1 MILIRQHCQIYMI
14 MKNFKSLRIGTD
26 CDGCIDDFW
35 NPYVERFGHPKN
47 DFEITKN
54 CQQKLSR
61 DREFWINLP
70 VLHRMN
76 FTPELYCTK
85 RTSSK
90 NYLRHWLERN
100 NFPKSPIY
108 QVFYQYGSKAPLIK
122 GRVDVFVDDSIANF
136 LDINK
141 AGIPCLLMDN
151 PSNKHLGP
159 MLRIHSLQLEEIED
173 VYWLA
178 KEFGIFDNF
187 KQYYD
192 C

>member
-1 MILIRQHCQIYMI
+1 MIRLRDR
-14 MKNFKSLRIGTD
+14 LRIGSD
-26 CDGCIDDFW
+26 ADGCIDDFW

-54 CQQKLSR
+54 VQQKLSR
-61 DREFWINLP
+61 DKEFWVNLP

-76 FTPELYCTK
+76 FIPTLFCTK
-85 RTSSK
+85 RTSLKS
-90 NYLRHWLERN
+90 YLKIWLEN
-100 NFPKSPIY
+100 NSFPTAPIY
-108 QVFYQYGSKAPLIK
+108 QVLYQYGSKAPLIK
-122 GRVDVFVDDSIANF
+122 GRVDVFIDDSISNF
-136 LDINK
+136 MDINK

-159 MLRIHSLQLEEIED
+159 MLRIHSLQIEEIED

-187 KQYYD
+187 NKYYGE
-192 C
+192 